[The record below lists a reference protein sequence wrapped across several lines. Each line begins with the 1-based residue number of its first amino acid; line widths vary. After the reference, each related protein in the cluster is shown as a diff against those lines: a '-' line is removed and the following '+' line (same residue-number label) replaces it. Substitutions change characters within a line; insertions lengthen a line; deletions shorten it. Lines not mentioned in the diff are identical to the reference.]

1 MSRTILVMTIMLIA
15 MTMLGCVH
23 STVTVRYQ
31 PDPHTSVDV
40 TLYR

>member
-1 MSRTILVMTIMLIA
+1 MSRKILLALLLILA
-15 MTMLGCVH
+15 SMAGCVH

>member
-1 MSRTILVMTIMLIA
+1 MTRIVFLVLLA
-15 MTMLGCVH
+15 LCCGGCVH

-31 PDPHTSVDV
+31 PDPVTSIDV